1 MKRSVTLFA
10 VISYLLI
17 VMILKDLIIITIPT
31 FIIGFFW
38 TQKKYRKLYILLM
51 LSIVVSVYNTSSD
64 YDDYDALENHIM
76 TEGQIKSYGIDY
88 QLIIDDQTKILIK
101 KDAATTIE
109 PGYYYIEF
117 NKNIFFYQ
125 NPNTFNYKSY
135 LHSKGF
141 SDVVK
146 QTELTYELIHLN
158 KKFNNVFFDNYQ
170 KRLSHTKH
178 YIYYKSILFNDK
190 SGIEKESLKIF
201 QDNGS
206 SHVLAISGLHI
217 GMLFG
222 FAYGALRMFNKRLRR
237 IAACVFVLLYVLA
250 INMPISSVR
259 ALLMIV
265 FSVVAIYQNRKYDL
279 LQTLGFIGYFLM
291 LINPYIIYHAG
302 FQYSFVAVLI
312 IEVCYQSF
320 FRSIKSYFLQLVL
333 LPIVIQIGMLPLV
346 AYHNN
351 QIHLLSFVANI
362 PTVLLIGIVLY
373 GLLLSFMIPSITL
386 LNWIDFIFDVI
397 LTINEWVYSLEQFK
411 LELPS
416 LPVVVVILLYMMLF
430 LIHER
435 KYRKHLLVIA
445 ISVMLC
451 WCIYFS
457 LVIEVYFFDV
467 GQGDCILI
475 KKGFTT
481 ILIDGGIETDTD
493 HLKEVLHKQGITSI
507 DYLVVSHSHLDHIGG
522 LLDIKDMTR
531 GSLLLYKP
539 PNELES
545 EFDSLSYKD
554 KISIDQLSS
563 YNLKWC
569 EFDFVHY
576 TSLNE
581 LNNASL
587 VAYITL
593 YDSTLLLTGDIESDV
608 EGMILDQLSEV
619 DVLKV
624 PHHGSKTSSTEVF
637 VNTVSPEV
645 AVICVGKNNYGHPHQ
660 EVVNRYEQMNTSVYK
675 TQNSCVKL
683 YIFPF
688 DNYFVKA
695 YN

>member
-10 VISYLLI
+10 IISYLLI
-17 VMILKDLIIITIPT
+17 ATLLKDLIIVSVPIV
-31 FIIGFFW
+31 IIGFFW
-38 TQKKYRKLYILLM
+38 TQNKYRKLYILLM
-51 LSIVVSVYNTSSD
+51 VSIVVSVYNTSSD
-64 YDDYDALENHIM
+64 YDDYDALGDHIIA
-76 TEGQIKSYGIDY
+76 EGQIKSYGIDY
-88 QLIIDDQTKILIK
+88 QLIIDDKTKILIK
-101 KDAATTIE
+101 KDASTTIE
-109 PGYYYIEF
+109 SGYYKIEF
-117 NKNIFFYQ
+117 DKNIFFYQ
-125 NPNTFNYKSY
+125 NPNSFNYKSY

-146 QTELTYELIHLN
+146 QTELTYELIHIN
-158 KKFNNVFFDNYQ
+158 KQFKNTLFDNYQ
-170 KRLSHTKH
+170 KRLSHTRH
-178 YIYYKSILFNDK
+178 YVYYKSILFNDK
-190 SGIEKESLKIF
+190 SGIEKETLKVF

-217 GMLFG
+217 GLLFG
-222 FAYGALRMFNKRLRR
+222 FAYGVLRMFNKRLRR
-237 IAACVFVLLYVLA
+237 ISACIFVVLYVLA

-279 LQTLGFIGYFLM
+279 LQTLGFIGYFLLLM
-291 LINPYIIYHAG
+291 NPYIIYHTG

-320 FRSIKSYFLQLVL
+320 FRSIKSYLLQVIL

-362 PTVLLIGIVLY
+362 PTVLLIGIVLN
-373 GLLLSFMIPSITL
+373 GLLISFMIPSITL

-416 LPVVVVILLYMMLF
+416 LPVVMVILFYMMLF

-457 LVIEVYFFDV
+457 LVIEVYFFDI
-467 GQGDCILI
+467 GQGDCTLI

-493 HLKEVLHKQGITSI
+493 HLKDVLYKQGITSI

-522 LLDIKDMTR
+522 LLDIQDMTR
-531 GSLLLYKP
+531 GSLLFYKP

-545 EFDSLSYKD
+545 KFSSLSYKE
-554 KISIDQLSS
+554 KISIDQLNA

-576 TSLNE
+576 TSLNG

-587 VAYITL
+587 ITYITL
-593 YDSTLLLTGDIESDV
+593 YESTLLLTGDIESDV
-608 EGMILDQLSEV
+608 EGVILDQLYEV

-624 PHHGSKTSSTEVF
+624 PHHGSKTSSTEAF

-660 EVVNRYEQMNTSVYK
+660 EVVNRYEQMDASVYK
-675 TQNSCVKL
+675 TQNSCIKL